1 MLLTIS
7 LFTIFLSVLI
17 LVNNWKG
24 NKNAVYLSLFIIIT
38 AIYGIAHY
46 FVMYGHSAFWLA
58 IFYNHFTPLML
69 LLGPLLYCYI
79 RGVIQDSASLTG
91 WDWLHGL
98 PALIHAIGILP
109 YTLLPFDEKLQIAQS
124 IINNVNVITEINVNY
139 WYSAKVSFLLRTLLL
154 LVYLLFS
161 GILVWRNYSRQ
172 TKDEG
177 IPKRQMQ
184 FSYRWLVI
192 FLLTVT
198 AITVSY
204 LALTIESIQ
213 TKPSESLNESYPLYL
228 LTGSAF
234 CSISFILLLF
244 PNILYGIPRRKKL
257 KYEKKTEAIETPF
270 WVPKDLQNEPFEEI
284 AAQIM
289 GYLNQEKPYLNPDFS
304 LTDITIALKISQN
317 HINYCI
323 NEVMQTKFSDLK
335 SKLRVNHSIVLLQN
349 NLHDSHTIEAIG
361 EQSGFKS
368 RSKFYAAFKERT
380 GQTPSEFVER
390 EIENK
395 NRKTK

>member
-7 LFTIFLSVLI
+7 IFTIFLSFLI

-46 FVMYGHSAFWLA
+46 FVMYGQSAFWLA
-58 IFYNHFTPLML
+58 IFYNHFTPFML
-69 LLGPLLYCYI
+69 LLGPLLYFYI
-79 RGVIQDSASLTG
+79 RGVVQDSATLSR
-91 WDWLHGL
+91 WDWLHYI
-98 PALIHAIGILP
+98 PALVHGIGIIP
-109 YTLLPFDEKLQIAQS
+109 YTVLPFEEKVLIAQK
-124 IINNVNVITEINVNY
+124 IIDDINTITLINVNY
-139 WYSAKVSFLLRTLLL
+139 WYSTKVSYLIRTLLL
-154 LVYLLFS
+154 LVYIFFS
-161 GILVWRNYSRQ
+161 GLVVWKNYSRQ
-172 TKDEG
+172 VHDADV
-177 IPKRQMQ
+177 PKRQMQ
-184 FSYRWLVI
+184 FSYRWIVI

-204 LALTIESIQ
+204 LALTINSIQ

-228 LTGSAF
+228 VTGSAF

-244 PNILYGIPRRKKL
+244 PNILYGIPKRNKS

-270 WVPKDLQNEPFEEI
+270 WVPKDLENEPFEEI

-289 GYLNQEKPYLNPDFS
+289 NYLNQEKPYLNPDFT
-304 LTDITIALKISQN
+304 LTDITFALKISQN
-317 HINYCI
+317 HINYCF
-323 NEVMQTKFSDLK
+323 NEVMQTKFSNIK
-335 SKLRVNHSIVLLQN
+335 SNLRVSHAIVLLKN
-349 NLHDSHTIEAIG
+349 NLHDMHTIEAIG

-368 RSKFYAAFKERT
+368 RSKFYAAFKELT
-380 GQTPSEFVER
+380 GQTPSEFVET

-395 NRKTK
+395 IRETK